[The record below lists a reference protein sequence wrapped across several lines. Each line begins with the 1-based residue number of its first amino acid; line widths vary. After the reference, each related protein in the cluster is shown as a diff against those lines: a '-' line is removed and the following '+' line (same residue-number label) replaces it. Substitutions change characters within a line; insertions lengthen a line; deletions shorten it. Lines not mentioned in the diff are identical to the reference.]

1 MGLILSLSN
10 DIRVFEALKDMFPT
24 PDVKITLLEVYFHTV
39 DLLGRLA
46 EFYSHHF
53 FRT

>member
-1 MGLILSLSN
+1 MGLILSLS
-10 DIRVFEALKDMFPT
+10 DEIRVFEALKVMFPT
-24 PDVKITLLEVYFHTV
+24 SVMKITLSEVYFHMA